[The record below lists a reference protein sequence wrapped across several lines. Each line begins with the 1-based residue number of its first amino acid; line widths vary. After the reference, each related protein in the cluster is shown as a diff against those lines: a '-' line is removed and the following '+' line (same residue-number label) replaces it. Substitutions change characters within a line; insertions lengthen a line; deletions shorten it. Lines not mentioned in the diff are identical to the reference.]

1 MCHAVISCCHF
12 IRTSFILR
20 VTGRFTR
27 QFPSTVLFRYL
38 PFTFRR
44 TPLHFHERAALTEEL
59 LEEEEMIV
67 DGVRPIL
74 ACVSAGTGGEVVV
87 DAKPEQAFVQVFVH
101 LEEEVRLAAV
111 ERYPQ
116 IAVLYAS
123 QLPHDSVL
131 VPRLLVGGHL
141 AQHIRNVPVLRERS
155 YVHSAAHAAAGSE
168 HVLVAHGE
176 EQRTVSAHAQTG
188 NGTSSREGT
197 VL

>member
-1 MCHAVISCCHF
+1 
-12 IRTSFILR
+12 
-20 VTGRFTR
+20 
-27 QFPSTVLFRYL
+27 
-38 PFTFRR
+38 
-44 TPLHFHERAALTEEL
+44 
-59 LEEEEMIV
+59 MIV

-155 YVHSAAHAAAGSE
+155 YVHSATHAAAGSE

-188 NGTSSREGT
+188 NGTSLARGHRVVMCVHPRHERAGVECLILEILKDRT
-197 VL
+197 VKIP